1 MKSLSFARIVKP
13 ALLIYLLIIILL
25 SAIQVR
31 GHTPAPP
38 QQEPIVLVGGTIHPV
53 NSEPIPNGMV
63 LFENGVIT
71 AVGTDLEI
79 PENARVVN
87 ISGKHVYPGLI
98 HGRNT
103 MGLSEIGRIA
113 ETTDMREKGNINPN
127 VRARVAFH
135 PASEHIPVAAVNGI
149 TTVVSTPMGG
159 IISGKAD
166 AMITDGWT
174 WEQMTLEPSIGMV
187 IEWPSMREKEAR
199 DKALNELY
207 EAFDKAKRYKIAREA
222 MHNNQAPH
230 HPMDVRWEAMIP
242 VLKREM
248 PVFLVANELR
258 QIQAALDWAEKE
270 NLKMVLVGARDGAYL
285 AEQIASRGI
294 PVMVA
299 PVIGGPSLQWEG
311 YDQAYSLPAALHKA
325 GVRFCIGGDAGAA
338 SAYRL
343 PHHAAS
349 AVAFGLPEDVALKA
363 ITIYAAE
370 ILGLDH
376 RVGSIEPG
384 KDATFI
390 ITDGT
395 PLELWTDISQ
405 VYIQGR
411 EIDMTDKHRRLFER
425 YREKHRQAQ
434 ME

>member
-1 MKSLSFARIVKP
+1 MKSFSFIRIIKP
-13 ALLIYLLIIILL
+13 ILTIYLLIVLL
-25 SAIQVR
+25 LTAIQLR
-31 GHTPAPP
+31 GHTPAPS
-38 QQEPIVLVGGTIHPV
+38 QQQPIALVGGTIHPV
-53 NSEPIPNGMV
+53 SSEPIPNGTV
-63 LFENGVIT
+63 LFENGIIT
-71 AVGTDLEI
+71 GVGTAPEI
-79 PENARVVN
+79 PENARIIN
-87 ISGKHVYPGLI
+87 ISGKHVYPGMI
-98 HGRNT
+98 HGRST

-113 ETTDMREKGNINPN
+113 ETTDMREIGNINPN

-159 IISGKAD
+159 IISGQAD
-166 AMITDGWT
+166 AMMTDGWT
-174 WEQMTLEPSIGMV
+174 WAQMTLEPSIGMM
-187 IEWPSMREKEAR
+187 IEWPAMREKEAR
-199 DKALNELY
+199 DKALKELH
-207 EAFDKAKRYKIAREA
+207 EAFEKARRYKKAREA
-222 MHNNQAPH
+222 MDNDHAPH
-230 HPMDVRWEAMIP
+230 HPVDVRWSAMIP
-242 VLKREM
+242 VLNQEM
-248 PVFLVANELR
+248 PVFVVANELR
-258 QIQAALDWAEKE
+258 QIQAALDWAESE
-270 NLKMVLVGARDGAYL
+270 NLRMVLVGARDGAYL
-285 AEQIASRGI
+285 ADQIASRNI

-299 PVIGGPSLQWEG
+299 PVIGGPSRQWEG
-311 YDQAYSLPAALHKA
+311 YDQAYTLPAALHDA

-349 AVAFGLPEDVALKA
+349 AVAFGLPEEEALKA
-363 ITIYAAE
+363 ITLHAAE

-395 PLELWTDISQ
+395 PLELWTDISK